1 MKQSNQEE
9 AWTGVENQDQDRPW
23 VLEEA
28 EAFEGGEV
36 AFFLS
41 VVATNRVEVFII
53 QGLRWAAL
61 AVEVVTSEAGTGFLL
76 REEEGTRC
84 LPRRRG

>member
-28 EAFEGGEV
+28 EAFGGGEV

-41 VVATNRVEVFII
+41 VVATYRV
-53 QGLRWAAL
+53 
-61 AVEVVTSEAGTGFLL
+61 
-76 REEEGTRC
+76 
-84 LPRRRG
+84 

>member
-9 AWTGVENQDQDRPW
+9 AWTGVESQDQDRPW

-36 AFFLS
+36 AFFFS
-41 VVATNRVEVFII
+41 DVATYRV
-53 QGLRWAAL
+53 
-61 AVEVVTSEAGTGFLL
+61 
-76 REEEGTRC
+76 
-84 LPRRRG
+84 

>member
-36 AFFLS
+36 AFLLS
-41 VVATNRVEVFII
+41 VVAAHRV
-53 QGLRWAAL
+53 
-61 AVEVVTSEAGTGFLL
+61 
-76 REEEGTRC
+76 
-84 LPRRRG
+84 